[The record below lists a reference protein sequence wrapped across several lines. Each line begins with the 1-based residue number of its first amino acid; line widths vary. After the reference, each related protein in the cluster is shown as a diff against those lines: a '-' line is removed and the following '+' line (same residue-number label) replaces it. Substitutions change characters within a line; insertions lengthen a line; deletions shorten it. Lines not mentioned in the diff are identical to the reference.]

1 MVETLQPEQ
10 LLAFAANAREIPGF
24 TVRHDIEGL
33 DLEAGGG
40 ETINELVPVYTTI
53 LPAGTLLFRAIRGHH
68 QIFTDFLGMPK
79 PAERKYCLPLNY
91 NVFFY
96 PFPFVD
102 ETIGENFTAMIV
114 YVLVHDVEVAC
125 MINPVPMTRGD
136 KAMPENPIQPCS
148 KVTYGCGTLGRAYD
162 PCFRDRFLKNNPS
175 VTGMIAIAAADREV
189 LIAQLAVDGMESGLG
204 FYYNKFFSLY
214 TDSHSLLPGVPEII
228 LYPRKTRAKKET
240 KVSMGL
246 FGDTFNPDAPTPAD
260 VSNLFAYVRQK
271 PNIYSYKMY
280 SIIPRQNARDIIDL
294 IDQGFAKPDAAPGA
308 RLPTMFD
315 YPIRIDKTTGFLV
328 TTAYYRGPPENL
340 EADRNRLGELFPQFK
355 FHHGVIPEIETMD
368 MERFREVSAAL
379 VGMVQPPPGGA
390 GPAAAGAGGPPPGG
404 AAAAGLPAPVAAPA
418 PPAPGGS
425 AAAGL
430 PAPPPGGAAAA
441 GLPAPVAAPAAPAS
455 APGGS
460 AAAGSGPPSGGRRRR
475 RTLRAPK

>member
-1 MVETLQPEQ
+1 MVEQLEPEQ
-10 LLAFAANAREIPGF
+10 LLAFVANAREIPGF
-24 TVRHDIEGL
+24 TVRHDIEGI
-33 DLEAGGG
+33 DLEGG
-40 ETINELVPVYTTI
+40 EEGGAINELVPVYTTI

-102 ETIGENFTAMIV
+102 DTIGENFKAMVV

-136 KAMPENPIQPCS
+136 RAMPENPIQPCS
-148 KVTYGCGTLGRAYD
+148 KVTYGCGTPGRGYD

-175 VTGMIAIAAADREV
+175 VTGMIAISPTDREI
-189 LIAQLAVDGMESGLG
+189 LLAQLAIDGTESGLG

-228 LYPRKTRAKKET
+228 LYPRKTRATKET
-240 KVSMGL
+240 KVSMNT
-246 FGDTFNPDAPTPAD
+246 FSDAFNPDVPSPAD
-260 VSNLFAYVRQK
+260 VANLFEYIKRK

-280 SIIPRQNARDIIDL
+280 SIIPRQNAQEIVDL
-294 IDQGFAKPDAAPGA
+294 IEQGFAKPDAAPGA

-328 TTAYYRGPPENL
+328 TTSYYRGPPENL

-355 FHHGVIPEIETMD
+355 FHHGVIPEFETVDEEKFNEMVAAIKLANAPASSPGA
-368 MERFREVSAAL
+368 VSPAPA
-379 VGMVQPPPGGA
+379 PPT
-390 GPAAAGAGGPPPGG
+390 GPAAAGAGAPPPGG

-425 AAAGL
+425 AAAG
-430 PAPPPGGAAAA
+430 
-441 GLPAPVAAPAAPAS
+441 
-455 APGGS
+455 
-460 AAAGSGPPSGGRRRR
+460 SGPPSGGRRRR

>member
-1 MVETLQPEQ
+1 MVETLEPEQ
-10 LLAFAANAREIPGF
+10 LLGFVPNAREIPGF

-33 DLEAGGG
+33 DLEGG
-40 ETINELVPVYTTI
+40 EEGGAINELVPVYTTI

-68 QIFTDFLGMPK
+68 QIFTDFLGLPK

-102 ETIGENFTAMIV
+102 DTIGENFKAMIV

-136 KAMPENPIQPCS
+136 RAMPENPIQPCS
-148 KVTYGCGTLGRAYD
+148 KVTYGCGTPGRGYD

-175 VTGMIAIAAADREV
+175 VTGMIAIAAADREA
-189 LIAQLAVDGMESGLG
+189 LLAQLAIDGMDSGLG

-214 TDSHSLLPGVPEII
+214 TDSHSMLPGVPEII

-240 KVSMGL
+240 KVSMDS
-246 FGDTFNPDAPTPAD
+246 FSEAFDPDAPTPAD
-260 VSNLFAYVRQK
+260 VANLFAYVKQK

-280 SIIPRQNARDIIDL
+280 SIIPRQNAQQIIDL
-294 IDQGFAKPDAAPGA
+294 INQGFAKPDVAPGA
-308 RLPTMFD
+308 RVPSMFD

-328 TTAYYRGPPENL
+328 STKFYTGPRENL

-355 FHHGVIPEIETMD
+355 FHHGVIPELETMD
-368 MERFREVSAAL
+368 EEKFNEKYNEMMAAIKL
-379 VGMVQPPPGGA
+379 AKAPAPAPPGGV
-390 GPAAAGAGGPPPGG
+390 GPAAAGAG
-404 AAAAGLPAPVAAPA
+404 
-418 PPAPGGS
+418 
-425 AAAGL
+425 
-430 PAPPPGGAAAA
+430 APPPGGAAAA
-441 GLPAPVAAPAAPAS
+441 GLPVPPPALPAPVAAPAPAPAPES
-455 APGGS
+455 PAP
-460 AAAGSGPPSGGRRRR
+460 AGSGPPSGGRRRR
-475 RTLRAPK
+475 RTLRASK